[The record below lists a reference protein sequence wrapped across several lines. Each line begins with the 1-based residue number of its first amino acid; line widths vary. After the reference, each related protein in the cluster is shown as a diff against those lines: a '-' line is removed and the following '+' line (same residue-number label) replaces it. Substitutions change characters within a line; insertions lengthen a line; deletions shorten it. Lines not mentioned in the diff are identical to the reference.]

1 MARGSPG
8 NYLIG
13 DEDEALILAE
23 AHNLPPSAHSQSQ
36 PRPLESTLH
45 RLGPSRQVWL
55 KDTKGS
61 RHQRINR
68 IETRSEAP
76 APHDMPLRSRRDGA
90 SYLAHVLDA
99 QALPS
104 GVAWVDH
111 HHSPHLG
118 PLLPP
123 PPPNP

>member
-23 AHNLPPSAHSQSQ
+23 AHHLPPSAHSQSQ
-36 PRPLESTLH
+36 PRPLKSTLH
-45 RLGPSRQVWL
+45 RLRPSRQVWL

-61 RHQRINR
+61 RHQRIKTPKDQSHR
-68 IETRSEAP
+68 EGVEGP
-76 APHDMPLRSRRDGA
+76 APHDMP

-99 QALPS
+99 QALPG
-104 GVAWVDH
+104 GVAGVDH